1 MFSILCVNSEF
12 LYVYYAL
19 QCVIGTPVE
28 SARTRAPIGDQGDN
42 DKKKKKKKKKMMMMM
57 MIRRRRGD
65 DEEEEDDEEKEER
78 EPEIKMSARTCA
90 PVGDQGG

>member
-1 MFSILCVNSEF
+1 VFSILCVNSEF

-42 DKKKKKKKKKMMMMM
+42 DKKKKKMMMMMIMMMMMMLMMM

-65 DEEEEDDEEKEER
+65 DEEEE
-78 EPEIKMSARTCA
+78 
-90 PVGDQGG
+90 

>member
-1 MFSILCVNSEF
+1 MRPYEQSILNFCT
-12 LYVYYAL
+12 LYIIYYAL

-42 DKKKKKKKKKMMMMM
+42 DKKKKKMMMMIMMMMMMMMMM

-65 DEEEEDDEEKEER
+65 DEEEEDDERRRKGNQ
-78 EPEIKMSARTCA
+78 K
-90 PVGDQGG
+90 